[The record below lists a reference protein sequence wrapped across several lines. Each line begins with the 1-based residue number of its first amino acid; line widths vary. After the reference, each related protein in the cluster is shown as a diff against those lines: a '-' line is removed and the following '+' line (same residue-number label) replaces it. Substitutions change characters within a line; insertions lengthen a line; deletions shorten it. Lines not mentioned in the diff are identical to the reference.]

1 MLFNII
7 CIWWFTKTLIEK
19 LEEIK
24 TLDIYYE
31 ESIIYLT
38 KISIIICIGGIGISA
53 YSFTQNLNKFIIFI
67 GH

>member
-31 ESIIYLT
+31 EYLIYLI
-38 KISIIICIGGIGISA
+38 KFNIVICIGGIGVA
-53 YSFTQNLNKFIIFI
+53 TYSFTENLNKFIIFI